1 MADYRAKFDSELRD
15 IHTSFVD
22 LQRGNR
28 ERVYPHHSKA
38 VRSVPL
44 SLLLQFSDDLAGI
57 EARGFRTEWVEGN
70 FARGDVDLA
79 DLEAVASHPMVIQ
92 LAYGGGYQPLLD
104 TSVEEITARENAQV
118 PGVWKVDTTTG
129 VFGGSRGAGV
139 LIGVI
144 DTGIDIHHP
153 VFLAPGSGSKTTRI
167 KRIWDMGIPPH
178 DGIGS
183 PDMSLLQGNVTYGV
197 EYTEQMINDFLQ
209 KKPGAKKVK
218 HKDCYGHGTHVA
230 SIAAG
235 DGRATHKKKQW
246 EFVGVAPEAD
256 LIIVKLFFPQVEPPV
271 DESRRFE
278 DAVTYIERVA
288 KTPDLK
294 DRPVVINA
302 SLGENLGPHDGLV
315 AWDQLLETRYKG
327 AARKAF
333 VAAAGNDGGE
343 RQHGVIVI
351 PSTGKVDVPFTFYDE
366 RRGVDHDK
374 SRCDS
379 RPNGQPE
386 IKVEFWYRP
395 PAAPAKVTASLRPPK
410 GPAMTAPA
418 LPGSQSFTYA
428 GKFKLMI
435 THDAETRQRPPGTTV
450 TRNVLRIKFFEDEKK
465 KNSYGTR
472 RVHRYVERSGGH
484 DDPYVGRPVLPEPRD
499 QDRARP
505 AQDGGKAGDGEV
517 EAAVAGRGRRPE
529 LGNGELTGELGRCYR
544 GRRLQRRHRPASRVL
559 VTG

>member
-129 VFGGSRGAGV
+129 VFGGSR
-139 LIGVI
+139 
-144 DTGIDIHHP
+144 
-153 VFLAPGSGSKTTRI
+153 
-167 KRIWDMGIPPH
+167 
-178 DGIGS
+178 
-183 PDMSLLQGNVTYGV
+183 DMSLLQGNVTYGV

-366 RRGVDHDK
+366 RR
-374 SRCDS
+374 
-379 RPNGQPE
+379 
-386 IKVEFWYRP
+386 
-395 PAAPAKVTASLRPPK
+395 
-410 GPAMTAPA
+410 
-418 LPGSQSFTYA
+418 
-428 GKFKLMI
+428 
-435 THDAETRQRPPGTTV
+435 
-450 TRNVLRIKFFEDEKK
+450 
-465 KNSYGTR
+465 
-472 RVHRYVERSGGH
+472 
-484 DDPYVGRPVLPEPRD
+484 
-499 QDRARP
+499 
-505 AQDGGKAGDGEV
+505 
-517 EAAVAGRGRRPE
+517 
-529 LGNGELTGELGRCYR
+529 
-544 GRRLQRRHRPASRVL
+544 
-559 VTG
+559 